1 MSNWPESPDQ
11 NRPVLLDRLA
21 LARIGSGVGGLALVV
36 AVLALLV
43 QHDITPL
50 VLVSVVIGIIGI
62 VVWTVLAPNDFRNLI
77 TRRQAFYGG
86 GSIFTSILV
95 IGIVAIVYA
104 LTVNSGVF
112 ADLTSVHYYSLTP
125 DIRATVLSLTTPI
138 QITAFYDRTRLT
150 DQAADTPILRM
161 FADVAPNRVK
171 LVIADPDEQALLARN
186 LGLVGSFGI
195 YVSELN
201 SQGQPDFQRTVQ
213 MQGSYAREAWI
224 ASAILQLQASG
235 KYKVVFTTGHGE
247 IGTDITLK
255 EDAYGI
261 RAGMEKV
268 GILTGTVDLKS
279 DPIPTGTTALVLLRP
294 QSDLEQSEV
303 NKIAEYM
310 ANGGR
315 LLVMAKPAYI
325 GAIQFMTSPNSPMA
339 KYLWDTWGLRPQN
352 DIVFD
357 PKSYLENPYRLL
369 AAYVLPH
376 KITNRDE
383 TGTTQ
388 IRPLFTIAQS
398 WEVAQTPPNNVR
410 VTTLIASSDQSI
422 GKVNLVKVA
431 SNPDNPDNLR
441 VEAGDLKGPL
451 PLMLTAENTAT
462 KAKLVVIGDSDW
474 AYNDTVTTYDG
485 QYLWTN
491 TIDWLTQYL
500 TNITVNPVVKQL
512 PLIADQASLNL
523 VAVITLALLP
533 GLVLLTGGF
542 VWWNRLRR
550 Q

>member
-1 MSNWPESPDQ
+1 MSNRFVSPDQ

-21 LARIGSGVGGLALVV
+21 VARISSGIGGLALVV
-36 AVLALLV
+36 AVLALLL
-43 QHDITPL
+43 QRDITPL
-50 VLVSVVIGIIGI
+50 ALISTVIGIVGI

-77 TRRQAFYGG
+77 TGRQAFYGG
-86 GSIFTSILV
+86 NSIFTSILLF
-95 IGIVAIVYA
+95 GIVAIVYA
-104 LTVNSGVF
+104 LTANSGVF
-112 ADLTSVHYYSLTP
+112 ADLTGVRYYSLKP
-125 DIRATVLSLTTPI
+125 DVRATMLNLRTPI
-138 QITAFYDRTRLT
+138 QITAFYDRTRLG
-150 DQAADTPILRM
+150 DQAMDTPILRM
-161 FADVAPNRVK
+161 FADVAPNRVR
-171 LVIADPDEQALLARN
+171 LVFADPDEQPLLAKSF
-186 LGLVGSFGI
+186 GLVGSFGI
-195 YVSELN
+195 FVSELN
-201 SQGQPDFQRTVQ
+201 SQGAPDLQRTVQ
-213 MQGSYAREAWI
+213 MQGAFARESWI
-224 ASAILQLQASG
+224 AEAILQLQAQG
-235 KYKVVFTTGHGE
+235 KYKVVFTVGHGE

-268 GILTGTVDLKS
+268 GILTGTVDLRS
-279 DPIPTGTTALVLLRP
+279 ESIPAGTTALVLLRP
-294 QSDLEQSEV
+294 QADLAQSEV
-303 NKIAEYM
+303 DKIAEYVR
-310 ANGGR
+310 NGGH

-325 GAIQFMTSPNSPMA
+325 GSIQFMTTADGPMA

-357 PKSYLENPYRLL
+357 PKSYVDNPYRLL
-369 AAYVLPH
+369 AAYVVPH

-383 TGTTQ
+383 TGTVV

-398 WEVAQTPPNNVR
+398 WQVAQPPPNNVEI
-410 VTTLIASSDQSI
+410 TTLFTSSDQSI
-422 GKVNLVKVA
+422 GKVNLIKVA

-441 VEAGDLKGPL
+441 AEAGDLKGPL
-451 PLMLTAENTAT
+451 VLMAAATNTLTN
-462 KAKLVVIGDSDW
+462 AKLVVIGDSDW

-523 VAVITLALLP
+523 VAVITLAILP

-542 VWWNRLRR
+542 VWWSRLRR